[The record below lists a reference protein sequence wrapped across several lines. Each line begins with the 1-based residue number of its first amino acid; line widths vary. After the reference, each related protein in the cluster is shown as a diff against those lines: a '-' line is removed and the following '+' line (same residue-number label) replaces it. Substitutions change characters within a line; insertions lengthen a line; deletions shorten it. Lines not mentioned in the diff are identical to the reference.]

1 MFFVWFPGFTAYLC
15 ALALQVRKR
24 KSKSKDGCDQKRRKM
39 EDESKKNE
47 AAEKKKQAAEQK
59 KLEKVQERKEAQ
71 EKQKAEKK
79 HEKEKNDNLKKEQRK
94 SNQAWHM
101 LCLSVTK
108 SIVHFV
114 SWSSML
120 HCQVSA
126 NLTFKYD
133 LVTISIAIYG
143 FMI

>member
-1 MFFVWFPGFTAYLC
+1 
-15 ALALQVRKR
+15 
-24 KSKSKDGCDQKRRKM
+24 M

-59 KLEKVQERKEAQ
+59 KLEKAQERKEAQ

-101 LCLSVTK
+101 LCPNQLYILYLGLVCCTVKSVR
-108 SIVHFV
+108 I
-114 SWSSML
+114 WLSSM
-120 HCQVSA
+120 
-126 NLTFKYD
+126 
-133 LVTISIAIYG
+133 I
-143 FMI
+143 